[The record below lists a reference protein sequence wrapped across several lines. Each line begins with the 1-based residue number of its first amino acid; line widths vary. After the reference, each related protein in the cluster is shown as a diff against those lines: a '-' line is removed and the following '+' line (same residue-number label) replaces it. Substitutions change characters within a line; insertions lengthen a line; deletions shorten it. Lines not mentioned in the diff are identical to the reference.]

1 MLFIVIV
8 FHAIGKFCK
17 WDNGAG
23 VAWKALIRNFWNSLL
38 MLLAISACTF
48 CFAGTLKS
56 AMRKHCWSF
65 RRLPIRRVQLGS
77 ALASTL
83 SGKGLCTNTR
93 QSALKVENS
102 KQASLPLL
110 RARAKRQARLMHV
123 NIPESNGWEKERQ
136 KDLTFPCPYYNYKS
150 CEGVQVLQIAAML
163 PLPSRSCWFSTS
175 DQDIPAPL
183 WLPVLPLKGF
193 KPRSGS
199 LLKSLHSHGVC
210 PTKPRLPGS
219 IRV

>member
-1 MLFIVIV
+1 MKTRVRHGVLFIVIV

-38 MLLAISACTF
+38 MLLAISACSF

-123 NIPESNGWEKERQ
+123 NIPESNSWEKERQ
-136 KDLTFPCPYYNYKS
+136 KRPDISLSLLQLQKPWRS
-150 CEGVQVLQIAAML
+150 AGVANCGHAPSSFQIL
-163 PLPSRSCWFSTS
+163 LVFH
-175 DQDIPAPL
+175 
-183 WLPVLPLKGF
+183 K
-193 KPRSGS
+193 RSGHTGS
-199 LLKSLHSHGVC
+199 SVAPG
-210 PTKPRLPGS
+210 PPFERL
-219 IRV
+219 